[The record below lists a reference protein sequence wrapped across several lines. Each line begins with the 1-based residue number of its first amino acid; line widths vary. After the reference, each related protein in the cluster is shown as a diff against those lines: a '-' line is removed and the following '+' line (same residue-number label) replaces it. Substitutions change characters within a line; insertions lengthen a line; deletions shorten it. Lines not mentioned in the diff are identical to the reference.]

1 MVSMVSDKEY
11 NLLLQ
16 NDINTTG
23 YSQWFFFKVS
33 NAHKNQRIKFNILN
47 MYKENSLFRQGM
59 RIVCYSV
66 KESEHNNIS
75 WHRAGED
82 IEYYENGYSKSTQF
96 LKRYFTLSWTH
107 TF

>member
-1 MVSMVSDKEY
+1 MVSKVSECEY

-33 NAHKNQRIKFNILN
+33 NTHKNKRVKFNILN
-47 MYKENSLFRQGM
+47 MYKENSLFKQGM

-66 KESEHNNIS
+66 RESEKNNVS
-75 WHRAGED
+75 WHRAGENID
-82 IEYYENGYSKSTQF
+82 
-96 LKRYFTLSWTH
+96 YF
-107 TF
+107 